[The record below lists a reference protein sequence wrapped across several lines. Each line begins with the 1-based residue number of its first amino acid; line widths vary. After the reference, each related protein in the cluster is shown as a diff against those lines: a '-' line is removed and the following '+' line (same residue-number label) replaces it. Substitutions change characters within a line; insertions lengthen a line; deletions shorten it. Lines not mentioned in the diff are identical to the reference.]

1 MLDSRWKN
9 PQGKTPEAL
18 WRWAQDLI
26 GELRKST
33 YLSGLTGSVEDL
45 ESSKADKDQVIFGSW
60 LIETPED
67 KDYRLIV
74 NSPYAVTWT
83 DVTTIATAGTAT
95 ATVKI
100 GSTPLGG
107 SANSVSTS
115 EDTQTHDSDNE
126 MGAGDD
132 LVLTISA
139 SNNCE
144 GLSITIAGTTELAT
158 Q

>member
-26 GELRKST
+26 GELRKSS

-67 KDYRLIV
+67 KAYTVVV
-74 NSPYAVTWT
+74 NCPVGLTIT
-83 DVTTIATAGTAT
+83 DVTTLTSTGTAT
-95 ATVKI
+95 VTVSI
-100 GSTPLGG
+100 NGTPLGG
-107 SANSVSTS
+107 DPNSASDTESTES
-115 EDTQTHDSDNE
+115 HSSDNE
-126 MGAGDD
+126 VEPGDSI
-132 LVLTISA
+132 TITVSA
-139 SNNCE
+139 TSDAE
-144 GLSITIAGTTELAT
+144 SLSVTIAGTTELAT
-158 Q
+158 S